1 MMCQKSPESPE
12 PCPFLHPRAWFEER
26 EDGRRAGGQL
36 TPPPE
41 SRIPIGY
48 EMLQLLTN
56 GHRILEV
63 RRWAAEHGLCASLE
77 REHAVEGQ
85 HALVLRGIGVHEAM
99 DGADLLLAEMAT
111 FMPDRIE
118 HAGEGI
124 VIPQSTATRLI
135 GQKGQ
140 LIRMLARDLRV
151 RLHIRPHPS
160 MAETQVLESFG
171 PTSALNAAC
180 DQLQLLCIDPSP
192 AERQLNV
199 ENRQL
204 VDIFVDNS
212 NLSICSQSLP
222 DGSRDF
228 LVRLNITKLARE
240 MQGVRSVRRRVV
252 AGSKPPREHGIW
264 RSWENAGFE
273 VNLSHRDPEHNRE
286 QNVDEFLVAQA
297 LMHVVSNPPGV
308 LIVGTGDGNTRN
320 QLPGTTAANFRNLV
334 TAAIERGWFV
344 ELWAWRA
351 GCHHC
356 YFEMEDQFP
365 GSFKVC
371 LLDGLREFVTFR
383 RENLAV
389 GAQDIAVDDDLCA
402 VCLGAPASHRYN
414 PCGHQALC
422 QACADLITPHC
433 HDETSLSWCALCRIP
448 FDSITQSAR
457 I

>member
-1 MMCQKSPESPE
+1 MLCPKTPEA
-12 PCPFLHPRAWFEER
+12 CPFLHPRAWFEER
-26 EDGRRAGGQL
+26 EDDEL

-41 SRIPIGY
+41 SRIPIGR
-48 EMLQLLTN
+48 EIFHLMTN

-63 RRWAAEHGLCASLE
+63 RRWAAQHGLCASLA
-77 REHAVEGQ
+77 REPTVEGQ
-85 HALVLRGIGVHEAM
+85 HSLVLRGIGVHEVM
-99 DGADLLLAEMAT
+99 DDAEVMVAEMAT
-111 FMPDRIE
+111 LVPDRIE

-135 GQKGQ
+135 GPNGQ

-151 RLHIRPHPS
+151 RLHVRPHPS
-160 MAETQVLESFG
+160 VAETQVLESFG
-171 PTSALNAAC
+171 PTSALNVASEP
-180 DQLQLLCIDPSP
+180 LQLLCIDPSL
-192 AERQLNV
+192 AERELDV
-199 ENRQL
+199 ERAQL

-212 NLSICSQSLP
+212 NLSICAQSQP

-228 LVRLNITKLARE
+228 LVRLNISKLARE
-240 MQGVRSVRRRVV
+240 MQGVRRVRRKVV

-264 RSWENAGFE
+264 RIWENAGFE

-297 LMHVVSNPPGV
+297 LMHVIANPPGI
-308 LIVGTGDGNTRN
+308 LIVGTGDGNVRN

-334 TAAIERGWFV
+334 TAAIDRGWFV

-356 YFEMEDQFP
+356 YFDMEDQFR

-383 RENLAV
+383 RENLPV
-389 GAQDIAVDDDLCA
+389 NAQDMAADDDLCA
-402 VCLGAPASHRYN
+402 VCLAVPASHRYN
-414 PCGHQALC
+414 PCGHQVLC
-422 QACADLITPHC
+422 QACAGLVAPHC
-433 HDETSLSWCALCRIP
+433 HDDTSLSWCAVCRTA